1 MFLYYYHH
9 PHHHPLE
16 SEPEPESKPK
26 FAPSLRVCWFLMPLG
41 LQLQLHCLRP
51 PPPPSRHPL
60 RPVLHSG
67 QTSFLAPLTGA
78 PLPRRFG
85 WTRRGSN
92 IWQPRSDVAK
102 NRTTLPPAPTTPPAP
117 APPPTPTASIPI
129 QPAIHSFIHAWVPG
143 TAATPPPNGVL
154 CAARNVQKSPDW
166 FACPFDIGRETGF
179 WDLAS
184 RCQPFALFI
193 NLVSWQAAAAATLSA
208 WSRWIFHPDGM
219 PTLRFGRFPRR
230 QLGQLPI
237 GRPGTFLSFAQC
249 RQGPDFNTHT
259 HTHTYNPGEL
269 EKERRPNEFS

>member
-1 MFLYYYHH
+1 M
-9 PHHHPLE
+9 
-16 SEPEPESKPK
+16 
-26 FAPSLRVCWFLMPLG
+26 
-41 LQLQLHCLRP
+41 
-51 PPPPSRHPL
+51 
-60 RPVLHSG
+60 
-67 QTSFLAPLTGA
+67 
-78 PLPRRFG
+78 
-85 WTRRGSN
+85 
-92 IWQPRSDVAK
+92 
-102 NRTTLPPAPTTPPAP
+102 
-117 APPPTPTASIPI
+117 
-129 QPAIHSFIHAWVPG
+129 
-143 TAATPPPNGVL
+143 
-154 CAARNVQKSPDW
+154 QKSPDW

-259 HTHTYNPGEL
+259 HTTQANSKKSVDQTSFRNQFCWCLGVSIVYA
-269 EKERRPNEFS
+269 FSVVIIYLFECVCAVFFVLFLFIFFADDGYVFLCIISVLP